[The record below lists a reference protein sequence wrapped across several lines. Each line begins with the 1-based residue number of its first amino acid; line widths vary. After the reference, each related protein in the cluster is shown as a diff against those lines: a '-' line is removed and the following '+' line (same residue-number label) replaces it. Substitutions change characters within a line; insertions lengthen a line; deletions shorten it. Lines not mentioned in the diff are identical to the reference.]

1 MMMCWG
7 GMLFCSSQICLGH
20 SGLRE
25 GGAVAAN
32 EADYKVNTTTNKKRH

>member
-7 GMLFCSSQICLGH
+7 GGGCYFVQICLGH